1 MRHKIKGD
9 LTSWN
14 TSVWEFGQMM
24 KSIEENE
31 EIILEVNSYGG
42 DVFIGIDICNT
53 LRSHGGPVTVIITG
67 IAASAASILAMG
79 ADTIKAYSNS
89 QMMVHN
95 AWTIV
100 AGNAVELRKAAE
112 DLESIGESVLASY
125 TGRVDETQAK
135 ALLDAETFLSAAK
148 AKEIGLIDEIIDSL
162 DAEEVQSEIF
172 REEIQ
177 EFNDLIKSVQLKNKD
192 LKIAAA
198 LTDPAQLES
207 LIRNMIK
214 TYNQD
219 PGEKPGGEPGGEPG
233 GIPGGEPPKPKPN
246 NILNQAFLNL

>member
-14 TSVWEFGQMM
+14 SSVWEFGQMM
-24 KSIEENE
+24 KSIDENE
-31 EIILEVNSYGG
+31 DIVLEVNSYGG

-53 LRSHGGPVTVIITG
+53 LRSHPGHVTAIITG
-67 IAASAASILAMG
+67 IAASAASILTMG

-100 AGNAVELRKAAE
+100 AGNAIELRKAAE

-125 TGRVDETQAK
+125 TGRIDETKAK
-135 ALLDAETFLSAAK
+135 SLLEAETFLSAAA

-162 DAEEVQSEIF
+162 DAEEIESEIF
-172 REEIQ
+172 KEQIQ
-177 EFNDLIKSVQLKNKD
+177 EFNDRIRNKQAEKIVAATINPKD
-192 LKIAAA
+192 L
-198 LTDPAQLES
+198 E
-207 LIRNMIK
+207 NMIK
-214 TYNQD
+214 NMITLHSQNSGD
-219 PGEKPGGEPGGEPG
+219 KPGDKPGGEPGGEPG
-233 GIPGGEPPKPKPN
+233 GIPGGEPPKPKQ

>member
-14 TSVWEFGQMM
+14 MSVWEFGQMM
-24 KSIEENE
+24 KQIKEDED
-31 EIILEVNSYGG
+31 IVLEVNSYGG

-53 LRSHGGPVTVIITG
+53 LRSHPGHVTAIITG
-67 IAASAASILAMG
+67 IAASAASILTMG

-125 TGRVDETQAK
+125 TGRVDAAQAK
-135 ALLDAETFLSAAK
+135 ELLENETFLSAAK

-162 DAEEVQSEIF
+162 DAEEIETEIF
-172 REEIQ
+172 KEQ
-177 EFNDLIKSVQLKNKD
+177 VQDFNDKIRNHQQ

-198 LTDPAQLES
+198 TKAAAIASPKDLEN
-207 LIRNMIK
+207 LIKNMIILHNEQK
-214 TYNQD
+214 EEKP
-219 PGEKPGGEPGGEPG
+219 PGE
-233 GIPGGEPPKPKPN
+233 EPPKPQPK